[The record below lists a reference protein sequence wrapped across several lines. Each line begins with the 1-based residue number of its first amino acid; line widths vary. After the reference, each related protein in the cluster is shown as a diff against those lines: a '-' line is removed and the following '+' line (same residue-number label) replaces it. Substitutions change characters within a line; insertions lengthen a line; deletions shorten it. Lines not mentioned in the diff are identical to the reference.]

1 MDNLLESNERT
12 LDIFD
17 SVCSG
22 LAGCLAL
29 VHADIRQMIEHR
41 DQLAYQLEH
50 DANERAHNRD
60 ACAETDLNYND
71 DNTLDETI
79 KQTDL
84 DVSGP
89 AESITTPKI
98 KTTSSSQANR
108 TNDVADPHH
117 LAHLKLL
124 DKRLADSFSQALSL
138 CDQQQKS
145 SLFNNNN
152 NSKKSQLVSSSQ
164 RPSLFQMLLG
174 KSNQN
179 KSDKRRDLRTA
190 KSPKEPVDEEKQLEL
205 DTRAVIDDINR
216 QTRLAMQYSKQL
228 EAHLFKVED
237 LRAKYEMHLK
247 MGLVVKSVSRAYL
260 NSNPYSSSSLAA
272 SQHHLINPHN
282 SLGRTRGQHHS
293 STLMVNDHSSLGT
306 RSSLSSLNLSTWSFS
321 RRQHSDRSAASRK
334 NPACCQ
340 MGPNDTVDG
349 YNRSSTS
356 SLARNQK
363 CASTISLDSMHKQ
376 RRSNLSKLI
385 SLTTAKQNHK
395 HQDDEHYETNSS
407 GQQHNIDASQMINCQ
422 CNHKYPVDSPTL
434 PSPRTHGTPPYNNTE
449 ICPPSPSPASRP
461 PYQQYVYGTTTEFA
475 TPTAAGTLAGGYV
488 DASGSVVLG
497 DQTHVGGG
505 LSGSLHKSASHS
517 SLKRG
522 GRNYHK
528 SAMGQ
533 SQHQL
538 TNHGTKTTIK
548 EFIDNIERIEAEFE
562 SYMGSFLLNIEDIQ
576 GFARVCQGDV
586 FEINIKYGDS
596 QKFKTKISVLKE
608 NRQKCDHRQSVFKA
622 RIADVIAIKA
632 YECKGLGKKVLLGHK
647 LCETRDLFTARSQ
660 LMTISLNQTG
670 SIKLNLVITWNPLHL
685 TPKGHDIS
693 HVSLP
698 PTPISSSTL
707 SSLSSG
713 RSSMNGVNAI
723 ATDNNTTL
731 INIQANN
738 NSGRKIKLDS
748 PVSKQASPTSKCLE
762 CAGPACCHHK
772 NHRLSNPVISSRD
785 QATVYQGA
793 DAIYSYHIPEP
804 DYLTTGD
811 VKF

>member
-1 MDNLLESNERT
+1 MENLLESNERT

-41 DQLAYQLEH
+41 DRLLCQLELESS
-50 DANERAHNRD
+50 ERAHRD
-60 ACAETDLNYND
+60 AYAETDLNYNEENKPD
-71 DNTLDETI
+71 GDKI
-79 KQTDL
+79 QQTNL
-84 DVSGP
+84 DVTDS
-89 AESITTPKI
+89 TTT
-98 KTTSSSQANR
+98 TTSAAAVPTSK
-108 TNDVADPHH
+108 TNDAADPHH

-124 DKRLADSFSQALSL
+124 DKRLADSFSQALSM
-138 CDQQQKS
+138 CDQQKS
-145 SLFNNNN
+145 SLFA
-152 NSKKSQLVSSSQ
+152 KKNHLVGSSQSQ
-164 RPSLFQMLLG
+164 RPSIFQVLLG
-174 KSNQN
+174 KGNQN
-179 KSDKRRDLRTA
+179 KSDKRRA
-190 KSPKEPVDEEKQLEL
+190 KSQKDLVDGDRQLQL
-205 DTRAVIDDINR
+205 DTRAVVDDINR

-272 SQHHLINPHN
+272 SQHHLINSPN

-321 RRQHSDRSAASRK
+321 RRQNSDRSAASRK
-334 NPACCQ
+334 NSSGRNCCQ
-340 MGPNDTVDG
+340 MMGHNDNVDG

-363 CASTISLDSMHKQ
+363 CASTLSLDSMNKQ
-376 RRSNLSKLI
+376 RRLNLSKLI
-385 SLTTAKQNHK
+385 SLTTAKHNNNQHHTVGPQDYHD
-395 HQDDEHYETNSS
+395 HQS
-407 GQQHNIDASQMINCQ
+407 QRHNIDASQMIDCQ
-422 CNHKYPVDSPTL
+422 CNIKHQKQHHIDSPVSPPL
-434 PSPRTHGTPPYNNTE
+434 PSSHHGGSPYHSD
-449 ICPPSPSPASRP
+449 IGPPSPSNAKPL
-461 PYQQYVYGTTTEFA
+461 YQYVYGTTAEFA
-475 TPTAAGTLAGGYV
+475 IPTSAGTLAGGYV
-488 DASGSVVLG
+488 DARGSVVLG

-505 LSGSLHKSASHS
+505 AGGGMSGLLHKSASHS
-517 SLKRG
+517 SLKKG
-522 GRNYHK
+522 GRNHYK
-528 SAMGQ
+528 SSSGH
-533 SQHQL
+533 SQHQIA
-538 TNHGTKTTIK
+538 NHGAKTTIK

-670 SIKLNLVITWNPLHL
+670 SIKLNLVITWNPLHM

-698 PTPISSSTL
+698 PTPVSSSTL
-707 SSLSSG
+707 SSLSSA
-713 RSSMNGVNAI
+713 RSSLNGVSVI

-731 INIQANN
+731 INIQANK
-738 NSGRKIKLDS
+738 SGSRKAIQDS
-748 PVSKQASPTSKCLE
+748 PLSQQTSPTNKCLE
-762 CAGPACCHHK
+762 CADDVRCPS
-772 NHRLSNPVISSRD
+772 NSHRSHPVMSSREQ
-785 QATVYQGA
+785 QAIYQDA

-811 VKF
+811 VKY